1 MEHILCDVGH
11 TLARRG
17 INTALW
23 VFHIDVT
30 NTQTDA
36 RPIVAATARQLVAE
50 RAAAG
55 LSIRDAAKAAG
66 IGVSTVQRLESG
78 ARVPTLEQLA
88 ALCSAYGLSV
98 VDLLT
103 RAENRLAVKQT
114 RTQVLTEATTEARQL
129 PR

>member
-1 MEHILCDVGH
+1 MEHILCDVRH
-11 TLARRG
+11 TLARRC